1 MDREFKDSGIEWI
14 GKIPKEWKVVPFK
27 AYFSTGKGLSFTKAD
42 LAPTG
47 KAVVSYGQIHSK
59 QNTGTRLDDF
69 LIRFIPNSLTV
80 NGESS
85 RMNKGDF
92 IFADTSEDLEGC
104 GNSVYV
110 DRETE
115 LYAGYHSVTAKSK
128 VQQANRFFA
137 YYFLTPCWRSQ
148 VRSRVTGIKVYSI
161 SQSIINQT
169 SIIVPPLPEQER
181 IADYLDKKCGEI
193 DELIALQEQM
203 IAQLTDY
210 KQSVITEAVTKGLN
224 PDTPLVPSGV
234 EWIEQIP
241 MDWKIKPFKEVF
253 RTGKGL
259 SFTKAD
265 LVKEGVPVIS
275 YGQIHSKQNC
285 GVRIESNL
293 IRFVPNEIAEN
304 GVSSKV
310 HVGDFIF
317 ADTSEDYEG
326 CGNCVYIDKEIGLYA
341 GYHSVIARSKRKESN
356 SYLAYL
362 FLTNC
367 WRSQI
372 RCRVSGIKV
381 FSISQSIIKQTSLLL
396 PPMEEQHAIS
406 TYLDKK
412 SSEIDSLIAL
422 KQQKIETLKDYKKSV
437 IYEAVTGKTVI

>member
-1 MDREFKDSGIEWI
+1 MMEREFKDSGIEWI
-14 GKIPKEWKVVPFK
+14 GRIPKEWKTVPFK

-42 LAPTG
+42 LTPSG

-69 LIRFIPNSLTV
+69 LIRFIPDSLTE

-128 VQQANRFFA
+128 VQQANKYFA

-148 VRSRVTGIKVYSI
+148 VRSRVTGIKVFSI

-169 SIIVPPLPEQER
+169 SIIVPPFTEQQR

-224 PDTPLVPSGV
+224 PDVELVPSGID
-234 EWIEQIP
+234 WIGDVP
-241 MDWKIKPFKEVF
+241 KGWKVTRMKNIGDFQNGLTYTPYDVCGPEGVLVF
-253 RTGKGL
+253 RSSNIQNSRLCFDDNVFVKTAPTSLMVKKGDIIICSRNGSAELIGKC
-259 SFTKAD
+259 AMVNQD
-265 LVKEGVPVIS
+265 LNACFGAFM
-275 YGQIHSKQNC
+275 
-285 GVRIESNL
+285 VR
-293 IRFVPNEIAEN
+293 F
-304 GVSSKV
+304 
-310 HVGDFIF
+310 
-317 ADTSEDYEG
+317 
-326 CGNCVYIDKEIGLYA
+326 
-341 GYHSVIARSKRKESN
+341 RSKIENRYSF
-356 SYLAYL
+356 YLVSTVIPKYKQL
-362 FLTNC
+362 FTTTTINQLTKGML
-367 WRSQI
+367 SSM
-372 RCRVSGIKV
+372 VGV
-381 FSISQSIIKQTSLLL
+381 L
-396 PPMEEQHAIS
+396 PPENEQHAIA
-406 TYLDKK
+406 TYLDTKC
-412 SSEIDSLIAL
+412 SEIDSLIAI
-422 KQQKIETLKDYKKSV
+422 KQQKIETLKDYKKSM
-437 IYEAVTGKTVI
+437 IYECVTGKTDIV